1 MSKLKRH
8 ATFSTG
14 TRPKLSSLASAAAA
28 AGSGGGAM
36 RKAASVD
43 FANVPEI
50 MTTPTPSP
58 SVGRRTPGK
67 WNCVQTDH
75 TLKTTVAF
83 DYLLLMTELSD
94 ILAKLQDIMQ
104 STKDFDPILQIM
116 QE

>member
-67 WNCVQTDH
+67 WHCVSQWDDKGILLDHSHESNCNPGFVI
-75 TLKTTVAF
+75 
-83 DYLLLMTELSD
+83 S
-94 ILAKLQDIMQ
+94 
-104 STKDFDPILQIM
+104 
-116 QE
+116 

>member
-67 WNCVQTDH
+67 WDCVFKRIT
-75 TLKTTVAF
+75 TLKPQ
-83 DYLLLMTELSD
+83 LHS
-94 ILAKLQDIMQ
+94 IIC
-104 STKDFDPILQIM
+104 
-116 QE
+116 

>member
-83 DYLLLMTELSD
+83 DYLLLMSYQTSWQNCKTSCNQQRTL
-94 ILAKLQDIMQ
+94 IQFC
-104 STKDFDPILQIM
+104 KDD
-116 QE
+116 